1 VVLYNFIYFRFR
13 QGADSLSQAALIGVI
28 LLASMRRLT
37 LFLLLLFAACV
48 YAYGQSG
55 RATGYS
61 ESGTTRLVQPASRA
75 SDPSKLQ
82 MTKSDGDVLHVSTDL
97 VTIPVRISTRDG
109 KPVKNVL
116 RREFAIFENGVAQ
129 DIAYFSDEEQPFT
142 VALVLDTSYS
152 SVFKLDDI
160 RTAARIFI
168 LKLRPRDRVTVIS
181 FDEKP
186 QVLCEPTNDRKV
198 LQLAIEG
205 ARLGS
210 GTALYDTLDSAVADK
225 LSQIPGRRAI
235 VLLTDGVDTSSS
247 KSDAAAVKA
256 RYADDATIIFTL
268 QYNTFED
275 VKKNREKNAEMRF
288 DENDRPYL
296 VQRPPEKGER
306 ETDYQKAETF
316 LRTVSEETGGRVYR
330 VSSTTNLNDAF
341 SDIAA
346 ELRKIYSLGYYPNE
360 DRTPGAV
367 YDIKVRVYR
376 PNLKIT
382 ARNQYLGK

>member
-1 VVLYNFIYFRFR
+1 M
-13 QGADSLSQAALIGVI
+13 LIGCI
-28 LLASMRRLT
+28 LLASMRHIALSIIF
-37 LFLLLLFAACV
+37 LFPACMLLH
-48 YAYGQSG
+48 GQSG
-55 RATGYS
+55 RTTGYS
-61 ESGTTRLVQPASRA
+61 ESGTTRMIQPSRPA
-75 SDPSKLQ
+75 ERSKPEPN
-82 MTKSDGDVLHVSTDL
+82 KSDGDVLHVSTDL

-116 RREFAIFENGVAQ
+116 KKEFGVFENGVAQ
-129 DIAYFSDEEQPFT
+129 EIAYFSNEEQPFT
-142 VALVLDTSYS
+142 VALVLDMSYS

-168 LKLRPRDRVTVIS
+168 LKLRPHDRVMVIS

-186 QVLCEPTNDRKV
+186 QVLCEPTNDRRV

-210 GTALYDTLDSAVADK
+210 GTALYDTLDSVVVDK

-235 VLLTDGVDTSSS
+235 VLLTDGVDTSSA
-247 KSDAAAVKA
+247 KADAAAVKE
-256 RYADDATIIFTL
+256 RFTNDDTIIYAL

-275 VKKNREKNAEMRF
+275 VKKNREKNAEVRF
-288 DENDRPYL
+288 DENDRPYV
-296 VQRPPEKGER
+296 VQRPPAKGER
-306 ETDYQKAETF
+306 ELDYQKGESF

-341 SDIAA
+341 SDIAS

-360 DRTPGAV
+360 DRNPGTV

-376 PNLKIT
+376 PDLKVT

>member
-1 VVLYNFIYFRFR
+1 
-13 QGADSLSQAALIGVI
+13 
-28 LLASMRRLT
+28 MRRLT
-37 LFLLLLFAACV
+37 LSTILLVSACIFA
-48 YAYGQSG
+48 YSQSG

-61 ESGTTRLVQPASRA
+61 ESGTTRVFQPASRM
-75 SDPSKLQ
+75 SDRSKEHAAR
-82 MTKSDGDVLHVSTDL
+82 SDGDVLHVSTDL
-97 VTIPVRISTRDG
+97 VTVPVRISTRDG

-129 DIAYFSDEEQPFT
+129 ELAYFSDEEQPFT
-142 VALVLDTSYS
+142 VALVLDMSYS
-152 SVFKLDDI
+152 SLFKLDDI

-168 LKLRPRDRVTVIS
+168 LKLRPYDRVTVIS

-198 LQLAIEG
+198 LQLAIDG

-210 GTALYDTLDSAVADK
+210 GTALYDTLDSVVAQK

-247 KSDAAAVKA
+247 RADAAAVQA
-256 RYADDATIIFTL
+256 RYSDDATIIYTL

-275 VKKNREKNAEMRF
+275 VKKNREKNAEVRF
-288 DENDRPYL
+288 DENDRPYV

-306 ETDYQKAETF
+306 ELDYQKAGTF
-316 LRTVSEETGGRVYR
+316 LRTVSEATSGRVYR
-330 VSSTTNLNDAF
+330 ISSTTNLNDAF

-346 ELRKIYSLGYYPNE
+346 ELRRIYSLGYYPNE
-360 DRTPGAV
+360 DRNPGTV

-376 PNLKIT
+376 PNLKIS